1 MRTRALPKF
10 IISLGALALLPC
22 AVAGATDSPA
32 PGPMQPAPS
41 VQALQS
47 VLTKCTD
54 STRPTS
60 GFGPKS
66 ARNATKSKVL
76 RGRAE
81 DRGCGVAL
89 VTVSI
94 LRRHG
99 KGCQAVTRTGK
110 LGHTGKCRAQ
120 RFVVATGTTQWQ
132 LNLPKKLPRGT
143 YVVRTR
149 AIDLAGN
156 VQAMKTRSLKIA

>member
-1 MRTRALPKF
+1 MRIRALPIP

-22 AVAGATDSPA
+22 AMAGATDSPA
-32 PGPMQPAPS
+32 PAPMQPAPT

-54 STRPTS
+54 ATRPTS

-66 ARNATKSKVL
+66 ARNATKTKVL
-76 RGRAE
+76 RGSAE

-89 VTVSI
+89 VTISI
-94 LRRHG
+94 LRVHG

-110 LGHTGKCRAQ
+110 LGHTGRCRPQ
-120 RFVVATGTTQWQ
+120 RFVVATGTTRWQ
-132 LNLPKKLPRGT
+132 LALPKRLPKGT
-143 YVVRTR
+143 YLIRTR

-156 VQAMKTRSLKIA
+156 VQAMHTRRVKLG